1 MHQSGIYRIFSVIRP
16 DKETTKTRIVFD
28 ASAKCNG
35 VSLNDVIHQGPKL
48 QQDLFDVLLHFRRYQ
63 VAVVCDI
70 AEMYL
75 RIGIGTEDKPY
86 HRFLWRVNTQDRL
99 PDVYKFD
106 RVIFGINSSPFLAQF
121 VLQHHARKHQADYG
135 RATETILKST
145 YMDDSMDSVLDEK
158 QGIGLYRQLSCL
170 LNKAGMH
177 AHKWLSNSPTVLSKV
192 PIQDRK
198 SEVDL
203 DRDQL
208 PCTKTLGVWWLANA
222 DIFTFRE
229 HVPDSNMLYTKRNF
243 LKKIATL
250 FDPIVF
256 LAPFI
261 IRAKMLLQDMWTA
274 GLEWDDELTEPLASC
289 ARAWFGE
296 LEKLKKV
303 QIPRCLR
310 RKDRSLDSMSLHMF
324 VDASENAYGAVV
336 YARCTYE
343 DGSSSSEIVAAKS
356 RVAPCI
362 ATSIPRLE
370 LMGAVIGVRLALRI
384 AEVLEIKISD
394 AIFWSDS
401 MNTLWWI
408 RG

>member
-1 MHQSGIYRIFSVIRP
+1 
-16 DKETTKTRIVFD
+16 
-28 ASAKCNG
+28 
-35 VSLNDVIHQGPKL
+35 
-48 QQDLFDVLLHFRRYQ
+48 
-63 VAVVCDI
+63 
-70 AEMYL
+70 
-75 RIGIGTEDKPY
+75 
-86 HRFLWRVNTQDRL
+86 
-99 PDVYKFD
+99 
-106 RVIFGINSSPFLAQF
+106 
-121 VLQHHARKHQADYG
+121 
-135 RATETILKST
+135 
-145 YMDDSMDSVLDEK
+145 MDSVLDEK
-158 QGIGLYRQLSCL
+158 QGIGLNRQLSCL

-177 AHKWLSNSPTVLSKV
+177 AHKWLSNSPLLSKV

-208 PCTKTLGVWWLANA
+208 PCTKTLGVWWLANE

-243 LKKIATL
+243 LKKKATL
-250 FDPIVF
+250 FDPIRL

-303 QIPRCLR
+303 RIPGCLQ
-310 RKDRSLDSMSLHMF
+310 RKDRSLDSMSLHTF

-343 DGSSSSEIVAAKS
+343 DGSSSSEIVAAKF

-370 LMGAVIGVRLALRI
+370 LMGAVVGVRLALRI

-401 MNTLWWI
+401 MNTL
-408 RG
+408 R